1 MLQQIVSHTPLYVW
15 FILAFLVSR
24 GVAASADRDVTM
36 RQLVIIPAVML
47 VLSWLDINN
56 KFGVDGLVA
65 AGWAVGA
72 LIGGGLVWRNF
83 DSGSIACDPASG
95 AIRLRGSWLPLALM
109 MAIFCTKY
117 AVAVLV
123 AVLPAA
129 RENALC
135 VAAVCIVFGMFNGA
149 FLGRLAC
156 QLAACQRTMVSV
168 RA

>member
-1 MLQQIVSHTPLYVW
+1 MLQQIVSHTPMYVW
-15 FILAFLVSR
+15 FILAFLISR
-24 GVAASADRDVTM
+24 GMAASADRTVTM
-36 RQLVIIPAVML
+36 RNLVIIPAVML

-56 KFGVDGLVA
+56 KFGVDSLVVM
-65 AGWAVGA
+65 GWATGA
-72 LIGGGLVWRNF
+72 LIGAGLVWRNF
-83 DSGSIACDPASG
+83 DSASITYDPASG

-117 AVAVLV
+117 VVAVLV

-129 RENALC
+129 RESALF

-156 QLAACQRTMVSV
+156 QLFVCQRAMGTV
-168 RA
+168 RV

>member
-1 MLQQIVSHTPLYVW
+1 MLQQIVSHTPIYVW
-15 FILAFLVSR
+15 FILAFLISR

-36 RQLVIIPAVML
+36 RSLVIIPAVML
-47 VLSWLDINN
+47 VLSWLDIDN
-56 KFGVDGLVA
+56 KFGVDGVVGA
-65 AGWAVGA
+65 SWVVGA
-72 LIGGGLVWRNF
+72 LTGAGLIWRNF
-83 DSGSIACDPASG
+83 DNASIAYDPASG
-95 AIRLRGSWLPLALM
+95 AIRLRGSWMPLALM

-129 RENALC
+129 REHALF
-135 VAAVCIVFGMFNGA
+135 VVAVCVVFGMFNGA

-156 QLAACQRTMVSV
+156 QLAVCQRAIGTV

>member
-1 MLQQIVSHTPLYVW
+1 MLQQIVSHTPIYVW
-15 FILAFLVSR
+15 FILAFLISR

-36 RQLVIIPAVML
+36 RNLVVIPAVML

-56 KFGVDGLVA
+56 KFGFDGLVA
-65 AGWAVGA
+65 AGWVAGA
-72 LIGGGLVWRNF
+72 SIGAGLVWRNF
-83 DSGSIACDPASG
+83 DSSSIACDPASG

-117 AVAVLV
+117 VVAVLV
-123 AVLPAA
+123 AMQPAA
-129 RENALC
+129 RENSLF

-156 QLAACQRTMVSV
+156 QMAVWQRAAGPV

>member
-15 FILAFLVSR
+15 FILAFLISR
-24 GVAASADRDVTM
+24 GMAASADRDVTM
-36 RQLVIIPAVML
+36 RNLVIIPAVML

-56 KFGVDGLVA
+56 KFGFDGLVA
-65 AGWAVGA
+65 AGWGIGA
-72 LIGGGLVWRNF
+72 LIGAGLVWRNF
-83 DSGSIACDPASG
+83 DSGSISYSAASG

-117 AVAVLV
+117 AVAVLL

-129 RENALC
+129 RENSLF
-135 VAAVCIVFGMFNGA
+135 VVAVCIVFGMFNGA

-156 QLAACQRTMVSV
+156 QMAVCQRAIGTV